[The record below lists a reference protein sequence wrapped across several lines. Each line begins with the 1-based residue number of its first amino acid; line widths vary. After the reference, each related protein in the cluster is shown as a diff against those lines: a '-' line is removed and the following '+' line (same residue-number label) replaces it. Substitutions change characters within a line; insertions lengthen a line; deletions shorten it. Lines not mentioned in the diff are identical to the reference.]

1 MRMSSSMLTE
11 LSVNSILQEQA
22 TLSKTQD
29 QLSSGKR
36 IQTPSDDPVA
46 AVELSNLNTSQ
57 LQATQYT
64 SNGTAASSRL
74 TLEQQALSDSTN
86 ALQSVRDLVVQ
97 ANSGSNNASDLAAIG
112 TQINSLEQ
120 QLMGIGN
127 RQDAQGEYLF
137 AGYSTG
143 ATPFVRNSSGA
154 VSYVGDT
161 GARSVALDADT
172 SVQMS
177 DAGSSVFM
185 NIPAGNGVFTTAV
198 GSGNTGTGV
207 VETATVLNA
216 GSWTP
221 GQYTITFT
229 DATHWK
235 VTDSSG
241 NPVLDASGN
250 PVTGTYDP
258 TAGGNIAFKGVQ
270 VTLAGAPAAGD
281 TFTVSP
287 AGQEGVF
294 ATLDK
299 LKTALANAGS
309 GAASRAQ
316 LTSTLNAS
324 LSQIDQALNHTE
336 TVSASIGG
344 RLNLI
349 DGVKNSLATQSTTV
363 SAQISAIRDVDYVT
377 ATAQYSQQ
385 YTSLQAAE
393 SAYAKT
399 AQLSLFSYL

>member
-22 TLSKTQD
+22 ALSKTQG

-36 IQTPSDDPVA
+36 VQTPSDDPVA
-46 AVELSNLNTSQ
+46 AVQLAELNSSQ
-57 LQATQYT
+57 LQSTQYT
-64 SNGTAASSRL
+64 SNGATASSRL
-74 TLEQQALSDSTN
+74 TLEEQALSDSTN
-86 ALQSVRDLVVQ
+86 TLQSIRDLVVQ
-97 ANSGSNNASDLAAIG
+97 ANSGSNNASDLAAIA
-112 TQINSLEQ
+112 TQIQSLQQ
-120 QLMGIGN
+120 QLLGIAN

-137 AGYSTG
+137 SGYSTG
-143 ATPFVRNSSGA
+143 ATPFVRGSSGA
-154 VSYVGDT
+154 ISYVGDT

-185 NIPAGNGVFTTAV
+185 NIPGGNGVFTTAA

-207 VETATVLNA
+207 IDAGTVTAA
-216 GSWTP
+216 ASWTP

-235 VTDSSG
+235 VTDGSG
-241 NPVLDASGN
+241 NPVTDASGN
-250 PVTGTYDP
+250 PITGTYDP
-258 TAGGNIAFKGVQ
+258 TAGGSVAFKGIQ
-270 VTLAGAPAAGD
+270 VGIAGAPAAGD
-281 TFTVSP
+281 TFTVAS
-287 AGQEGVF
+287 AGQQGVF

-299 LKTALANAGS
+299 LTTALNGAGS
-309 GAASRAQ
+309 STASRAQ
-316 LTSTLNAS
+316 LTSQLNSS
-324 LSQIDQALNHTE
+324 LSQIDQALDHMN

-349 DGVKNSLATQSTTV
+349 DSVKNSLATQSTTV
-363 SAQISAIRDVDYVT
+363 AAEISTIGDVDYTT

>member
-11 LSVNSILQEQA
+11 LSVNSILQEQSA
-22 TLSKTQD
+22 LSKTQG

-36 IQTPSDDPVA
+36 VQTPSDDPVA
-46 AVELSNLNTSQ
+46 AVQLAELNTSQ
-57 LQATQYT
+57 LQSTQYT
-64 SNGTAASSRL
+64 SNGTTASSRL
-74 TLEQQALSDSTN
+74 TLEEQALSDSTTT
-86 ALQSVRDLVVQ
+86 LQSIRDLVVQ
-97 ANSGSNNASDLAAIG
+97 ANSGSNNSSDLAAIA
-112 TQINSLEQ
+112 TQIKSLQQ
-120 QLMGIGN
+120 QLLGVAN

-137 AGYSTG
+137 SGYSTD
-143 ATPFVRNSSGA
+143 ATPFVRGSSGA

-161 GARSVALDADT
+161 GTRSIALDADT
-172 SVQMS
+172 SVQMG

-185 NIPAGNGVFTTAV
+185 NIPAGNGAFTTAA

-207 VETATVLNA
+207 IDTGSVTNA
-216 GSWTP
+216 SSWAP

-235 VTDSSG
+235 VTDGGG
-241 NPVLDASGN
+241 NPVTDAAGN
-250 PVTGTYDP
+250 PITGTYDP
-258 TAGGNIAFKGVQ
+258 AAGGSIAFKGIQ
-270 VTLAGAPAAGD
+270 VGITGAPAAGD
-281 TFTVSP
+281 TFTVSS
-287 AGQEGVF
+287 AGPEGVF

-299 LKTALANAGS
+299 LTTALDSAGS
-309 GAASRAQ
+309 SAASRAQ
-316 LTSTLNAS
+316 LTSQLNAS
-324 LSQIDQALNHTE
+324 LGQIDQALNHMD
-336 TVSASIGG
+336 TVSASVGG

-349 DGVKNSLATQSTTV
+349 DNVRSSLSTQSATV
-363 SAQISAIRDVDYVT
+363 AAEISTIGDVDYVT